1 MLCELLDTPLEK
13 FHFSVS
19 LHNFLSKIRR
29 KKSDWFLNGLLLHL
43 IRLNLSLSHSAYL
56 VLTVGIYT
64 LHRDNLRNLVL

>member
-19 LHNFLSKIRR
+19 LHNFISKIRR

-43 IRLNLSLSHSAYL
+43 IRLNLSLISFCLFS
-56 VLTVGIYT
+56 VNGGDIY
-64 LHRDNLRNLVL
+64 VASQ